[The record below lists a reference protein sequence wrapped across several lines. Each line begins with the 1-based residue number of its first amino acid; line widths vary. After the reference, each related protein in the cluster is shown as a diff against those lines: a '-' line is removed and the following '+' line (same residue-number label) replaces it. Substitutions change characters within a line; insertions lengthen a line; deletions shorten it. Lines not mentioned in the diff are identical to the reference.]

1 LSEWGGLL
9 EEYDVIRAELVELS
23 TTLPEHGTKIQVNRE
38 TTSKSTEE
46 DLAYRIDAPSQMKGS
61 MRYLRHIDRLPP
73 YVFAIVDELKM
84 QARLAGEDIIDF
96 GMGNPDNPPPQ
107 SIIDKLCEA
116 AKNPRNHRY
125 SASRGIAK
133 LRLAI
138 AQYYQR
144 RFGVELDYENE
155 VVTTIG
161 VKEGFSHLMWAT
173 VNPGDVVMVPT
184 PASPIHI
191 YAPIFANGDVLHL
204 PFNSPYELLHDMQ
217 EAFKRHWPRPKV
229 LILNFPHNPTT
240 SCVDLDF
247 FRQVVEFARAEG
259 LLVVH
264 DFAYAD
270 LVFDGYRAPS
280 LLQVPGAKEVG
291 VEFFSMSKSFNMPG
305 WRVGFAVGNPAL
317 VGALRKMKSY
327 LDYGIFQPLQIAS
340 IVALNELAHEADLIR
355 DIYQQR
361 RDVLVQGLQRLG
373 WPVQKPQGTMFVWAP
388 IPEQYHAMGSL
399 EFAKHVL
406 KEAKVVVSPGVGF
419 GEGGDQHVRFALVE
433 NAHRTRQALRG
444 LRRLF

>member
-1 LSEWGGLL
+1 MQKFA
-9 EEYDVIRAELVELS
+9 R
-23 TTLPEHGTKIQVNRE
+23 
-38 TTSKSTEE
+38 
-46 DLAYRIDAPSQMKGS
+46 
-61 MRYLRHIDRLPP
+61 IDRLPP

-84 QARLAGEDIIDF
+84 QARRAGEDIIDF

-125 SASRGIAK
+125 STSRGITK

-138 AQYYQR
+138 AHYYQR
-144 RFGVELDYENE
+144 RFGVDLDHESE

-173 VNPGDVVMVPT
+173 VNPGDMVMVPT
-184 PASPIHI
+184 PAYPIHS
-191 YAPIFANGDVLHL
+191 YGPIFANGDVLHF
-204 PFNSPYELLHDMQ
+204 PFSSPDELLHDMQ
-217 EAFKRHWPRPKV
+217 QAYKRHWPRPKV

-247 FRQVVEFARAEG
+247 FRQVVAFARAEG

-280 LLQVPGAKEVG
+280 LLQVPGAKDVG

-340 IVALNELAHEADLIR
+340 IVALNELEHEVQVICDM
-355 DIYQQR
+355 YQQR
-361 RDVLVQGLQRLG
+361 RDVLVLGLQRLG
-373 WPVQKPQGTMFVWAP
+373 WPVQMPRGTMFVWAP
-388 IPEQYHAMGSL
+388 IPEPYRVMGSL
-399 EFAKHVL
+399 EFSKHVL
-406 KEAKVVVSPGVGF
+406 KEAKVAVSPGIGF
-419 GEGGDQHVRFALVE
+419 GEGGDQYVRFALIE

>member
-1 LSEWGGLL
+1 MQKFA
-9 EEYDVIRAELVELS
+9 R
-23 TTLPEHGTKIQVNRE
+23 
-38 TTSKSTEE
+38 
-46 DLAYRIDAPSQMKGS
+46 
-61 MRYLRHIDRLPP
+61 IDRLPP

-84 QARLAGEDIIDF
+84 QARRAGEDIIDF

-125 SASRGIAK
+125 STSRGISK

-138 AQYYQR
+138 AHYYQR
-144 RFGVELDYENE
+144 RFGVDLDHESE

-173 VNPGDVVMVPT
+173 VNPGDMVMVPT
-184 PASPIHI
+184 PAYPIHS
-191 YAPIFANGDVLHL
+191 YGPIFANGDVLHF
-204 PFNSPYELLHDMQ
+204 PFSSPDELLHDMQ
-217 EAFKRHWPRPKV
+217 QAYKRHWPRPKV

-280 LLQVPGAKEVG
+280 LLQVPGAKDVG

-340 IVALNELAHEADLIR
+340 IVALNELEHEVQVICDM
-355 DIYQQR
+355 YQQR
-361 RDVLVQGLQRLG
+361 RDVLVLGLQRLG
-373 WPVQKPQGTMFVWAP
+373 WPVQMPRGTMFVWAP
-388 IPEQYHAMGSL
+388 IPEPYRPMGSL
-399 EFAKHVL
+399 EFSKHVL
-406 KEAKVVVSPGVGF
+406 KEAKVAVSPGIGF
-419 GEGGDQHVRFALVE
+419 GEGGDHHVRFALIE

>member
-1 LSEWGGLL
+1 MQKFA
-9 EEYDVIRAELVELS
+9 R
-23 TTLPEHGTKIQVNRE
+23 
-38 TTSKSTEE
+38 
-46 DLAYRIDAPSQMKGS
+46 
-61 MRYLRHIDRLPP
+61 IDRLPP

-84 QARLAGEDIIDF
+84 QARRAGEDIIDF

-125 SASRGIAK
+125 STSRGITK

-138 AQYYQR
+138 ANYYQR
-144 RFGVELDYENE
+144 RFGVDLDHESE

-173 VNPGDVVMVPT
+173 VNPGDMVMVPT
-184 PASPIHI
+184 PAYPIHS
-191 YAPIFANGDVLHL
+191 YGPIFANGDVLHF
-204 PFNSPYELLHDMQ
+204 PFSSPDELLHDMQ
-217 EAFKRHWPRPKV
+217 QAYKRHWPRPKV

-247 FRQVVEFARAEG
+247 FHQVVQFARAEG

-280 LLQVPGAKEVG
+280 LLQVPGAKDVG

-340 IVALNELAHEADLIR
+340 IVALNELEHEVQVICDM
-355 DIYQQR
+355 YQQR
-361 RDVLVQGLQRLG
+361 RDVLVLGLQRLG
-373 WPVQKPQGTMFVWAP
+373 WPVQMPRGTMFVWAP
-388 IPEQYHAMGSL
+388 IPEPYRPMGSL
-399 EFAKHVL
+399 EFSKHVL
-406 KEAKVVVSPGVGF
+406 KEAKVAVSPGIGF
-419 GEGGDQHVRFALVE
+419 GEGGDQHVRFALIE

>member
-1 LSEWGGLL
+1 MQKFA
-9 EEYDVIRAELVELS
+9 R
-23 TTLPEHGTKIQVNRE
+23 
-38 TTSKSTEE
+38 
-46 DLAYRIDAPSQMKGS
+46 
-61 MRYLRHIDRLPP
+61 IDRLPP

-84 QARLAGEDIIDF
+84 QARRAGEDIIDF

-125 SASRGIAK
+125 STSRGITK

-138 AQYYQR
+138 AHYYQR
-144 RFGVELDYENE
+144 RFGVDLDHESE

-173 VNPGDVVMVPT
+173 VNPGDMVMVPT
-184 PASPIHI
+184 PAYPIHS
-191 YAPIFANGDVLHL
+191 YGPIFANGDVLHF
-204 PFNSPYELLHDMQ
+204 PFSSPDELLHDMQ
-217 EAFKRHWPRPKV
+217 QAYKRHWPRPKV

-340 IVALNELAHEADLIR
+340 IVALNELEHEVQVICDM
-355 DIYQQR
+355 YQQR
-361 RDVLVQGLQRLG
+361 RDVLVLGLQRLG
-373 WPVQKPQGTMFVWAP
+373 WPVQMPRGTMFVWAP
-388 IPEQYHAMGSL
+388 IPEPYRAMGSL
-399 EFAKHVL
+399 EFSKHIL
-406 KEAKVVVSPGVGF
+406 KEAKVAVSPGIGF
-419 GEGGDQHVRFALVE
+419 GEGGDQHVRFALIE

>member
-1 LSEWGGLL
+1 MQKFA
-9 EEYDVIRAELVELS
+9 R
-23 TTLPEHGTKIQVNRE
+23 
-38 TTSKSTEE
+38 
-46 DLAYRIDAPSQMKGS
+46 
-61 MRYLRHIDRLPP
+61 IDRLPP

-84 QARLAGEDIIDF
+84 QARRAGEDIIDF

-125 SASRGIAK
+125 STSRGITK

-138 AQYYQR
+138 AHYYQR
-144 RFGVELDYENE
+144 RFGVALDHESE

-173 VNPGDVVMVPT
+173 VNPGDMVMVPT
-184 PASPIHI
+184 PAYPIHS
-191 YAPIFANGDVLHL
+191 YGPIFANGDVLHF
-204 PFNSPYELLHDMQ
+204 PFSSPDELLHDMQ
-217 EAFKRHWPRPKV
+217 QAYKRHWPRPKV

-247 FRQVVEFARAEG
+247 FRQVVQFARAEG

-340 IVALNELAHEADLIR
+340 IVALNELEHEVQVICDM
-355 DIYQQR
+355 YQQR
-361 RDVLVQGLQRLG
+361 RDVLVLGLQRLG
-373 WPVQKPQGTMFVWAP
+373 WPVEMPRGTMFVWAP
-388 IPEQYHAMGSL
+388 IPEPYRAMGSL
-399 EFAKHVL
+399 EFSKHVL
-406 KEAKVVVSPGVGF
+406 KEAKVAVAPGIGF
-419 GEGGDQHVRFALVE
+419 GEGGDQHVRFALIE

>member
-1 LSEWGGLL
+1 MQKFAR
-9 EEYDVIRAELVELS
+9 V
-23 TTLPEHGTKIQVNRE
+23 
-38 TTSKSTEE
+38 
-46 DLAYRIDAPSQMKGS
+46 
-61 MRYLRHIDRLPP
+61 DRLPP

-84 QARLAGEDIIDF
+84 QARRAGEDIIDF

-125 SASRGIAK
+125 STSRGITK

-138 AQYYQR
+138 AHYYQR
-144 RFGVELDYENE
+144 RFGVDLDHDSE

-173 VNPGDVVMVPT
+173 VNPGDMVMVPT
-184 PASPIHI
+184 PAYPIHS
-191 YAPIFANGDVLHL
+191 YGPIFANGDVLHF
-204 PFNSPYELLHDMQ
+204 PFSSPDELLHDMQ
-217 EAFKRHWPRPKV
+217 QAYKRHWPRPKV

-247 FRQVVEFARAEG
+247 FRQVVQFARAEG

-280 LLQVPGAKEVG
+280 LLQVPGAKDVG

-340 IVALNELAHEADLIR
+340 IVALNELEHEVQVICDM
-355 DIYQQR
+355 YQQR
-361 RDVLVQGLQRLG
+361 RDVLVLGLQRLG
-373 WPVQKPQGTMFVWAP
+373 WPVQMPRGTMFVWAP
-388 IPEQYHAMGSL
+388 IPEPYRPMGSL
-399 EFAKHVL
+399 EFSKHVL
-406 KEAKVVVSPGVGF
+406 KEAKVAVSPGIGF
-419 GEGGDQHVRFALVE
+419 GEGGDQHVRFALIE

>member
-1 LSEWGGLL
+1 MQKFA
-9 EEYDVIRAELVELS
+9 R
-23 TTLPEHGTKIQVNRE
+23 
-38 TTSKSTEE
+38 
-46 DLAYRIDAPSQMKGS
+46 
-61 MRYLRHIDRLPP
+61 IDRLPP

-84 QARLAGEDIIDF
+84 QARRAGEDIIDF

-125 SASRGIAK
+125 STSRGITK

-138 AQYYQR
+138 AHYYQR
-144 RFGVELDYENE
+144 RFGVDLDHESE

-173 VNPGDVVMVPT
+173 VNPGDMVMVPT
-184 PASPIHI
+184 PAYPIHS
-191 YAPIFANGDVLHL
+191 YGPIFANGDVLHF
-204 PFNSPYELLHDMQ
+204 PFSSPDELLHDMQ
-217 EAFKRHWPRPKV
+217 QAYKRHWPRPKV

-280 LLQVPGAKEVG
+280 LLQVPGAKDVG

-340 IVALNELAHEADLIR
+340 IVALNELEHEVQVICDM
-355 DIYQQR
+355 YQQR
-361 RDVLVQGLQRLG
+361 RDVLVLGLQRLG
-373 WPVQKPQGTMFVWAP
+373 WPVQMPRGTMFVWAP
-388 IPEQYHAMGSL
+388 IPEPYRAMGSL
-399 EFAKHVL
+399 EFSKHVL
-406 KEAKVVVSPGVGF
+406 KEAKVAVSPGIGF
-419 GEGGDQHVRFALVE
+419 GEGGDQHVRFALIE

>member
-1 LSEWGGLL
+1 MQKFA
-9 EEYDVIRAELVELS
+9 R
-23 TTLPEHGTKIQVNRE
+23 
-38 TTSKSTEE
+38 
-46 DLAYRIDAPSQMKGS
+46 
-61 MRYLRHIDRLPP
+61 IDRLPP

-84 QARLAGEDIIDF
+84 QARRAGEDIIDF

-125 SASRGIAK
+125 STSRGITK

-138 AQYYQR
+138 ANYYQR
-144 RFGVELDYENE
+144 RFGVDLDHESE

-173 VNPGDVVMVPT
+173 VNPGDMVMVPT
-184 PASPIHI
+184 PAYPIHS
-191 YAPIFANGDVLHL
+191 YGPIFANGDVLHF
-204 PFNSPYELLHDMQ
+204 PFSSPDELLHDMQ
-217 EAFKRHWPRPKV
+217 QAYKRHWPRPKV

-247 FRQVVEFARAEG
+247 FRQVVQFARAEG

-280 LLQVPGAKEVG
+280 LLQVPGAKDVG

-340 IVALNELAHEADLIR
+340 IVALNELEHEVQVICDM
-355 DIYQQR
+355 YQQR
-361 RDVLVQGLQRLG
+361 RDVLVLGLQRLG
-373 WPVQKPQGTMFVWAP
+373 WPVQMPRGTMFVWAP
-388 IPEQYHAMGSL
+388 IPEPYRPMGSL
-399 EFAKHVL
+399 EFSKHVL
-406 KEAKVVVSPGVGF
+406 KEAKVAVSPGIGF
-419 GEGGDQHVRFALVE
+419 GEGGDQHVRFALIE